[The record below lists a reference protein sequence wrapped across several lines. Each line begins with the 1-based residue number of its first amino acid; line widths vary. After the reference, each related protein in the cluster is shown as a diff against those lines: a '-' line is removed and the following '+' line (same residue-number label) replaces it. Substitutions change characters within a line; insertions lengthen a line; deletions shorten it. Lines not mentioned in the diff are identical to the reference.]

1 MGIPLSL
8 TKQENNFSKKAEQIF
23 NKFDETQLNPVVRA
37 HNIWRI
43 VSDQV
48 EDILGKEIHEQW
60 FKKIVPLVISDKCL
74 ILLASS
80 EFSCAW
86 INKNYKELIDLLIA
100 FQDKTLS
107 SFIINNSDIA

>member
-1 MGIPLSL
+1 MKTSINKNVS
-8 TKQENNFSKKAEQIF
+8 EKAEQIF
-23 NKFDETQLNPVVRA
+23 KQFDENQLNPVVRA

-60 FKKIVPLVISDKCL
+60 FKKVVPLVISDKCL

-100 FQDKTLS
+100 FQDKSLT
-107 SFIINNSDIA
+107 SFIINNSDIS